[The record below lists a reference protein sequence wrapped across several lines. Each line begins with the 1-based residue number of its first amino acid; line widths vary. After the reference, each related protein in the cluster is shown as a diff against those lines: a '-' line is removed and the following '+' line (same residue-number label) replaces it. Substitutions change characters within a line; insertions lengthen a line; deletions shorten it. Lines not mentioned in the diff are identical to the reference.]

1 VAALFPPQNRDWA
14 LPCEANLSPHAA
26 ERLCREAA
34 NKAFADSAKS
44 LNRDWKTDLDG
55 KQIQRWSEALG
66 RGMVKQ
72 RDRQSQQQKEGRY
85 VQGPV
90 NAPQLLVIGLDGGRY
105 QSREKD
111 PDTDSR
117 WREDKVVS
125 VSSYIPGDGQEGPDA
140 RKPQPLVT
148 THLATARDASELG
161 VMARVEAE
169 RRGYRQ
175 AVEVIGMGD
184 GGNWIDPLFDREFR
198 LAARIIDWCHAS
210 EHLWDCAKAIHG
222 PQTPATASMAEK
234 LEAFLWDG
242 KVEKVIAELSDHSA
256 KLGDPQSSDPPQN
269 PRRVLH
275 QNVGYFTRHK
285 EHMRYPE
292 YRAKGWPIGS
302 GVTEATVKQFNKR
315 VKGTEQFWDQAGIE
329 PILCL
334 RAAWTSQD
342 ERWDRYWENRPAYV
356 N

>member
-1 VAALFPPQNRDWA
+1 MAALFPPQNRDWA

-34 NKAFADSAKS
+34 GKSFDESARS
-44 LNRDWKTDLDG
+44 LNKDWKTNLDG
-55 KQIQRWSEALG
+55 KQIQRWSESLG

-72 RDRQSQQQKEGRY
+72 RDRQCQAQREGRY
-85 VQGPV
+85 PEGPA

-105 QSREKD
+105 QGREKN
-111 PDTDSR
+111 PDTNSH

-125 VSSYIPGDGQEGPDA
+125 VASYLRGDGKEGPDA
-140 RKPQPLVT
+140 RKPEPLVT
-148 THLATARDASELG
+148 THVATSRDAAAVG

-175 AVEVIGMGD
+175 AEEVIGMGD
-184 GGNWIDPLFDREFR
+184 GGNWIDPVFDREFR
-198 LAARIIDWCHAS
+198 VAARIIDWCHAK
-210 EHLWDCAKAIHG
+210 EHLWDCAKAVHG
-222 PQTPATASMAEK
+222 PQTPAAASMAEK
-234 LEAFLWDG
+234 LEAWLWDG
-242 KVEKVIAELSDHSA
+242 KVETVIAQLSEEST
-256 KLGDPQSSDPPQN
+256 KLGPPQSTDPPQH

-315 VKGTEQFWDQAGIE
+315 VKGTEQFWEEPGIE
-329 PILCL
+329 PILSL
-334 RAAWTSQD
+334 RAAWKSQD